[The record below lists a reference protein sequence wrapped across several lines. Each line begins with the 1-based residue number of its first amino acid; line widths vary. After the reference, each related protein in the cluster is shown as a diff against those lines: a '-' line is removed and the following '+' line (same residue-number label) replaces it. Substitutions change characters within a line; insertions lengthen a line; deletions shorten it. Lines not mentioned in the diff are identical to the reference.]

1 MADDY
6 NPAAGLP
13 TEVEKNV
20 VGGDSEQGLIISESE
35 NTDGPRSSSSS
46 VLAAISGGA
55 STSTPSTSTAWP
67 LVGLEHIDMED
78 AAPVPLIQQL
88 TDLGIENDD
97 AYTKIQTNV
106 ARADISMMHLPTQYA
121 MEEIEDGD
129 DAAPRPYAFVEFD
142 DDPEQNEV
150 TQMNTKV
157 TQMNTI
163 ISSTNVAPSGD
174 DSMAPMPPKP
184 YAMEEIEDGT
194 EPRPFNSAEA
204 QTSAVLDNSA
214 VDRSV
219 AHLGIVFIP
228 GQGFTGTETHSGYVS
243 DPEDD
248 NINEGGVILQGFLPK
263 DDPSR
268 RRNPRAESAGE
279 RIQRLIDNAITLDDS
294 AVRPI
299 PIEEDCDE
307 EGNIDLEA
315 ARSHNSEVDDE
326 EVKTGICRW
335 FLLLLVIACTI
346 LAIALPVSLMRNSE
360 NPPLDST
367 ASLSYAV
374 CLRTGIDARFELA
387 KSILSSITSPV
398 LIEDKSTPQGKAIQ
412 WIVCHDSISVQLLE
426 NQDPSTGNLPTQ
438 KHGFIFSGD
447 LGQAQVIR
455 RYILATFFYST
466 SQVTPWKDS
475 LNFLSPDLHE
485 CSWHKNYSRNN
496 FPFGGK

>member
-1 MADDY
+1 MDTISSDADQAQQNYETAIDVDS
-6 NPAAGLP
+6 NAHGQEATLLQKG
-13 TEVEKNV
+13 TV
-20 VGGDSEQGLIISESE
+20 VTIPDE
-35 NTDGPRSSSSS
+35 NTN
-46 VLAAISGGA
+46 
-55 STSTPSTSTAWP
+55 
-67 LVGLEHIDMED
+67 
-78 AAPVPLIQQL
+78 APQ
-88 TDLGIENDD
+88 G
-97 AYTKIQTNV
+97 
-106 ARADISMMHLPTQYA
+106 
-121 MEEIEDGD
+121 
-129 DAAPRPYAFVEFD
+129 
-142 DDPEQNEV
+142 
-150 TQMNTKV
+150 
-157 TQMNTI
+157 
-163 ISSTNVAPSGD
+163 
-174 DSMAPMPPKP
+174 
-184 YAMEEIEDGT
+184 
-194 EPRPFNSAEA
+194 
-204 QTSAVLDNSA
+204 SAVIDNS
-214 VDRSV
+214 DEESV
-219 AHLGIVFIP
+219 VQPGVVFIP
-228 GQGFTGTETHSGYVS
+228 GPDYTGTGIHTGYHSAS
-243 DPEDD
+243 DDDD
-248 NINEGGVILQGFLPK
+248 NINDGGVILQGFLPE

-387 KSILSSITSPV
+387 KSILSSLTSPE
-398 LIEDKSTPQGKAIQ
+398 LIEDKSTPQGKAIR